1 MRTPH
6 FRMGKIIA
14 AFICTILSLLVFRN
28 TSQAEISI
36 LSSKDGLSENQIT
49 AIAQD
54 QIGRIWI
61 GTTNGLNVF
70 DGYSVHRIQSKAV
83 TNTKIT
89 DLALDPSQNTM
100 WVGTTSGLYGVH
112 TESMR
117 PVHPAWPRPS
127 GNNPKQNS
135 LRSTIKI
142 IPYKSRNGNNFIVVF
157 QNGQIA
163 LLWNNALHPL
173 LQLPLTKVSICSFA
187 TFPNGDIFLFA
198 NKKSFRL
205 NVVSKSL
212 IRLPDMEKD
221 YLYINKVSQYDSNQL
236 LVSTFYKGLYLY
248 NLSTQQITI
257 PKFLKDF
264 NSRNPGSVLATVD
277 NKNGTIYTILPNYQ
291 FASLTTANAHQYKN
305 ISAQYKTFFEGRS
318 INGILI
324 DHQQSLWIGTNK
336 GLIKLSNEKE
346 LFRKA
351 LQNGTDKISTR
362 DIIQLKNKDIYV
374 ASYNGLYQYNHQN
387 NSWQLYGKSHSSA
400 ATEPGQSL
408 YRYRVQPY
416 ALLPDKEQKNI
427 VIGMDGTQLLKYNIE
442 EKQFY
447 TIPCHFGGSAM
458 PGLFG
463 FAQTPS
469 GEIKAA
475 SSIGLLSFHL
485 STDSILNVRLFNKFA
500 QDQNTAV
507 HTVKFSQPR
516 NKIIVGTTN
525 GLFILD
531 TNNTIIEHFST
542 TTTPRLTNN
551 DVFCFFEDNQGNIW
565 VGTNGGG
572 VHKISSDLK
581 TITHI
586 NSENGLSNDIV
597 YGIEG
602 DNNQN
607 LWISTFDGLNY
618 YNPHKGQIRCYYQEQ
633 GLSTDEFNRH
643 SSLKAADGTLYFGSI
658 NGIVSFN
665 PKRLEAIPLPAFRVF
680 LSGITKWDMKEKS
693 LKYDMAQP
701 IDKEGDLMVI
711 KRKNDMITDLH
722 FACSDYSVVA
732 KNKFQYRLKGI
743 TKDWT
748 SIAGNNSFNINGL
761 PFGKFLLEVRAIN
774 YRGQISQNTLKIH
787 INIVK
792 PLYQL
797 WWFYALVLLVIS
809 GMLYAIFSFRLHK
822 YKSSVRLRM
831 SIASSL
837 HDEVGSYLTRITM
850 VAESLN
856 FIGKTNINKLQS
868 NLEKLATLSRE
879 ATASMSDVLWTVDS
893 RNDFSGSLTDRMKE
907 HAEEMFNP
915 TEIDLIFDFSGNNHG
930 ARLPQVLRKELYLV
944 YKEALHNIV
953 KHAPE
958 ATYIRVEF
966 NFHPYNFHLLIT
978 NDGAHTQS
986 KEYGTGQGLKN
997 IRKRARAIAAHCDI
1011 SKNETNHTFSV
1022 KIFK

>member
-6 FRMGKIIA
+6 FRMGKITA

-28 TSQAEISI
+28 ISQAEISI

-54 QIGRIWI
+54 QIGRVWI

-70 DGYSVHRIQSKAV
+70 DGYSVHRIQSKAL

-89 DLALDPSQNTM
+89 DLVIDPSQNTM

-117 PVHPAWPRPS
+117 PIHPAWSQPS

-142 IPYKSRNGNNFIVVF
+142 IPHKSRNGNNFIVVF

-163 LLWNNALHPL
+163 LLRNNALHPL
-173 LQLPLTKVSICSFA
+173 LKLPLTNVSIYSFA
-187 TFPNGDIFLFA
+187 TFPNGDIYLFL

-205 NVVSKSL
+205 NVASKSL
-212 IRLPDMEKD
+212 IRLSDIEKD
-221 YLYINKVSQYDSNQL
+221 YLYINKISQYDSNQL

-248 NLSTQQITI
+248 NLSTHQITI

-264 NSRNPGSVLATVD
+264 NSRNPGSMLATVD
-277 NKNGTIYTILPNYQ
+277 KNSTIYTVLANYQ
-291 FASLTTANAHQYKN
+291 FSSLTTTNPHQIQD
-305 ISAQYKTFFEGRS
+305 ISAQYKSYFEGRRYNC
-318 INGILI
+318 IFVDKQNTV
-324 DHQQSLWIGTNK
+324 WIGTNK
-336 GLIKLSNEKE
+336 GLIKLSNEKK
-346 LFRKA
+346 LFKKA

-374 ASYNGLYQYNHQN
+374 ASYNGLYQYSHQN
-387 NSWQLYGKSHSSA
+387 NSWQLHRKNHISA
-400 ATEPGQSL
+400 VTVSNHSL
-408 YRYRVQPY
+408 YRYNVQPY
-416 ALLPDKEQKNI
+416 ALLPDKHQKNI

-447 TIPCHFGGSAM
+447 IIPCHFGGSAM
-458 PGLFG
+458 PGVFG

-475 SSIGLLSFHL
+475 SNIGLLNFRL
-485 STDSILNVRLFNKFA
+485 SNDSILNVRLFNKFT

-507 HTVKFSQPR
+507 HTVKFSQLR
-516 NKIIVGTTN
+516 NKIIIGTTN

-531 TNNTIIEHFST
+531 TNNTIKAHFST
-542 TTTPRLTNN
+542 TSAPRLTNN
-551 DVFCFFEDNQGNIW
+551 DVFCFFEDKQGNIW

-572 VHKISSDLK
+572 VNKISADHK
-581 TITHI
+581 TITHYI
-586 NSENGLSNDIV
+586 NSENGLSNDII

-607 LWISTFDGLNY
+607 LWISTFDGLNRY
-618 YNPHKGQIRCYYQEQ
+618 SPHDSSIRCYYKEQ
-633 GLSTDEFNRH
+633 GLPTDEFNRH
-643 SSLKAADGTLYFGSI
+643 SSLKAADGNLYFGSI
-658 NGIVSFN
+658 NGIISFD
-665 PKRLEAIPLPAFRVF
+665 PKSLEAIPLPAFRIF

-701 IDKEGDLMVI
+701 IDKDGNLKII
-711 KRKNDMITDLH
+711 KHQNDMITDLH
-722 FACSDYSVVA
+722 FACSDYAVVA
-732 KNKFQYRLKGI
+732 KNKFQYRIKGI
-743 TKDWT
+743 TKGWASST
-748 SIAGNNSFNINGL
+748 ANNSFNINGL

-774 YRGQISQNTLKIH
+774 YRGQISENTLMIY
-787 INIVK
+787 IDNVK
-792 PLYQL
+792 PLYQY
-797 WWFYALVLLVIS
+797 WWFYALILLMIS
-809 GMLYAIFSFRLHK
+809 GIIYAIFTFRLYK

-850 VAESLN
+850 IAESLN
-856 FIGKTNINKLQS
+856 FIEKNKYQQAAKKLS
-868 NLEKLATLSRE
+868 KLAMLSRE
-879 ATASMSDVLWTVDS
+879 ATASMSDVLWAVDS
-893 RNDFSGSLTDRMKE
+893 RNDFSGSLTDRMRE

-915 TEIDLIFDFSGNNHG
+915 AEIDLIFDFSGNNHG
-930 ARLPQVLRKELYLV
+930 TRLPQVFRKELYLI

-958 ATYIRVEF
+958 ATYIKVEF
-966 NFHPYNFHLLIT
+966 NFHPNNFHLLIT

-997 IRKRARAIAAHCDI
+997 IRKRAKAIAAHCHI
-1011 SKNETNHTFSV
+1011 AQNETNHTFNV
-1022 KIFK
+1022 KIFN